1 MGIRRRAQD
10 VELAGRLLRIGHERR
25 DQRPRGRELG
35 EQQLDALGFRHLRVV
50 AAGGG
55 AEQLGQGAL
64 VHLRILP
71 QVDAREVEAEHF
83 HRAPQGAQSPA
94 RDQRRAVGEQG
105 TIEHVEIGAQL
116 GGLRVGLRLRH
127 RVARQHDLTQ
137 SARGRDQ
144 PRIDADDG
152 LPVRL
157 GGAARR
163 VIGQPPDQLLKLRR
177 DAHAGTVERKLGTE
191 QMQLVEVEVDD
202 ALALHLDRLTQHL
215 GVDERIAVAVA
226 PDPASHADEGWQLG
240 VVPAG
245 IDRRQPV
252 LEVAVEPR
260 QFAQEGVVVIRKPA
274 RDLVDHGGAAAPQQ
288 AGLPEREDG
297 ARHGGVGGAG
307 LRRREKRT
315 VALGEEVRHLV
326 LPIQHALAPDLGG
339 MRGQH
344 GAHQDRIEQCL

>member
-1 MGIRRRAQD
+1 MA
-10 VELAGRLLRIGHERR
+10 
-25 DQRPRGRELG
+25 
-35 EQQLDALGFRHLRVV
+35 AL
-50 AAGGG
+50 
-55 AEQLGQGAL
+55 EQLGQACARAL
-64 VHLRILP
+64 GILP

-83 HRAPQGAQSPA
+83 DRAPQGAQPPA
-94 RDQRRAVGEQG
+94 RDQRRAVGEQR

-127 RVARQHDLTQ
+127 RVARQHDLTE

-152 LPVRL
+152 LPIRL

-163 VIGQPPDQLLKLRR
+163 VVGRAPDQLLKLRR
-177 DAHAGTVERKLGTE
+177 DADAGAVERQLGAE

-202 ALALHLDRLTQHL
+202 ALALHLDRLAQHL
-215 GVDERIAVAVA
+215 GVDERIAVAIA
-226 PDPASHADEGWQLG
+226 ADPASHADEGRQLG

-245 IDRRQPV
+245 IARRQPV

-260 QFAQEGVVVIRKPA
+260 QFAQEGVVVVGKPV

-297 ARHGGVGGAG
+297 ARHGG
-307 LRRREKRT
+307 RRRR
-315 VALGEEVRHLV
+315 R
-326 LPIQHALAPDLGG
+326 LPPA
-339 MRGQH
+339 
-344 GAHQDRIEQCL
+344 